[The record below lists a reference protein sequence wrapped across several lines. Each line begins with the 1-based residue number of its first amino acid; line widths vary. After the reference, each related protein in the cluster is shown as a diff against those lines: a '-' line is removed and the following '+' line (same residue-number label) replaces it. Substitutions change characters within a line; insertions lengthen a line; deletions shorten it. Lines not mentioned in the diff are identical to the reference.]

1 MIMHT
6 HKHTHTHTK
15 IHIHIHINTHPP
27 YNASQRTLHQTLPA
41 QGGHGRPGEDS
52 SRCGDRAA
60 GDAGAA
66 AASDEVNK
74 AEIPARR

>member
-1 MIMHT
+1 MSSPPKPDIKGLMIMHT

-41 QGGHGRPGEDS
+41 QGGHE
-52 SRCGDRAA
+52 
-60 GDAGAA
+60 
-66 AASDEVNK
+66 N
-74 AEIPARR
+74 AESNCIQVQWLGLSGKGN